1 VKSFIEN
8 ITLIS
13 EGFSIFP
20 FALLTAL
27 PDDHVLQ
34 SDLSQMIN
42 YLFDWSVANLKYL
55 SLL

>member
-13 EGFSIFP
+13 EGFSIVP

-34 SDLSQMIN
+34 SDLSKIIN